1 MSELKG
7 YKGKSLEYLHQ
18 KNVNV
23 GDSIK
28 VISDLTYA
36 GILMPVS
43 YTHLRAHE
51 T

>member
-18 KNVNV
+18 KDVNV

-28 VISDLTYA
+28 VISDFNLHWNSYA
-36 GILMPVS
+36 
-43 YTHLRAHE
+43 
-51 T
+51 